1 MRVDELKELLKDVSK
16 ESAEYEARLLLSHFG
31 GYSASDILLH
41 NPDFSSEEFKEAV
54 ERRLNNEPLAY
65 IFGETEFYGE
75 KYFVS
80 PHCLIP
86 RADTEIIVEYAI
98 KNLKKN
104 AFFADLCTGSG
115 CIAVSILSH
124 RPDCRAI
131 ACDISSEALET
142 AQKNAVLNNVNERI
156 IFTQCDILSDDALSY
171 KFDAVIS
178 NPPYIRS
185 DVISTLSE
193 DVKKE
198 PVIAL
203 DGGNDG
209 MIFYRRIISEYGAA
223 LDENGFFLFETGYDQ
238 KNDILKLAEGSSF
251 SCECLT
257 DYGKNHRGAVLRK
270 RTYNNL

>member
-1 MRVDELKELLKDVSK
+1 MKVTELRKLLKDVAG
-16 ESAEYEARLLLSHFG
+16 ESAEYEARLFMSHFG
-31 GYSASDILLH
+31 GYSASDILLK
-41 NPDFSSEEFKEAV
+41 NPDVSSEELKEAV

-75 KYFVS
+75 KYLVS

-98 KNLKKN
+98 RHLKKN

-115 CIAVSILSH
+115 CIAISILSH
-124 RPDCRAI
+124 RPDCKAI
-131 ACDISSEALET
+131 ACDISSEALEI
-142 AQKNAVLNNVNERI
+142 AQKNADLNNVKERI
-156 IFTQCDILSDDALSY
+156 AFAQCDILSADALSY

-185 DVISTLSE
+185 DVIGTLSE

-198 PVIAL
+198 PVLAL
-203 DGGNDG
+203 DGGKDG
-209 MIFYRRIISEYGAA
+209 MIFYRRIISEYSGA
-223 LDENGFFLFETGYDQ
+223 LNENGFFLFETGYDQ
-238 KNDILKLAEGSSF
+238 KKDISELAEENSF
-251 SCECLT
+251 FCECLT

-270 RTYNNL
+270 KDV